1 MTQESKDAPLC
12 SFCGKSFKE
21 SKKLIAGPGVYI
33 CDSCIVICKK
43 ILDKEL
49 GVKTCG
55 GEVTAKEIKQ
65 RIALLRKLRAGEE
78 ISENDYNARLKDL
91 LNLMQ
96 SPGYNRR
103 KSRSGA
109 TRRKR

>member
-1 MTQESKDAPLC
+1 MTRECKDAPLC

-43 ILDKEL
+43 ILDQEL
-49 GVKTCG
+49 GLKS
-55 GEVTAKEIKQ
+55 ERDVTAKEIKQ
-65 RIALLRKLRAGEE
+65 RITLLRKLRADAA
-78 ISENDYNARLKDL
+78 ISEGDYQARFKDL
-91 LNLMQ
+91 INQMQ

-103 KSRSGA
+103 TSCSGA
-109 TRRKR
+109 PRRKR